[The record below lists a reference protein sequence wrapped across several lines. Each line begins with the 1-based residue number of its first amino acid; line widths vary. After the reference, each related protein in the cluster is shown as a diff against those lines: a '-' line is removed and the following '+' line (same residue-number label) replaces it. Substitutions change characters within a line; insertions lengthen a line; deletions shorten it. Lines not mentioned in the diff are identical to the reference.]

1 MIFCEEKKHDASGTG
16 SPDAH
21 AEGADD
27 PDLHKSDEHPEGKT
41 GTDGHADDGHGDHG
55 HGDDGH
61 GDDGHGGGDHSHD
74 GHGPIDY
81 LSTAHLFE
89 HVQDAPSFHL
99 PTGKWTVEDAHDG
112 HVAIPQLYEGKEI
125 TPGMGP
131 IQPMKLKVTKFMVIE
146 VLVFVIALLLFGWL
160 ARRIKGGKPAR
171 GRLANLLEVF
181 VVFIRNQVARPAI
194 GESAGD
200 RFVPFLMSLFIF
212 ILGCNLMG
220 LVPSMGSPTGA
231 WAVTSVMAIL
241 VFGVV
246 CGVGIRKFG
255 VVGFALA
262 QVPQMDLPFGLGYV
276 LKPMLF
282 VIEMFGLVVKHFVLS
297 VRLLANMIAGHI
309 VLAVFLAFIG
319 TTANTPLK
327 YVVWPASGGAYVAIL
342 FLELFV
348 AFLQAYIFTFLA
360 ALFIGAASHRH

>member
-1 MIFCEEKKHDASGTG
+1 MTDINDENSIGIDGQVDARSSANEGPADG
-16 SPDAH
+16 SL
-21 AEGADD
+21 GV
-27 PDLHKSDEHPEGKT
+27 DEHAVESHGSDVHGSDSHGK
-41 GTDGHADDGHGDHG
+41 DSHGKD
-55 HGDDGH
+55 
-61 GDDGHGGGDHSHD
+61 SHD
-74 GHGPIDY
+74 GHDEHHVPDY
-81 LSTAHLFE
+81 LSTGHLFE
-89 HVQDAPSFHL
+89 HVQDSDSFHF
-99 PTGKWTVEDAHDG
+99 PSGKWSVKDAHEG
-112 HVAIPQLYEGKEI
+112 QVAIPQFYTGKEV
-125 TPGMGP
+125 TPGLGS
-131 IQPMKLKVTKFMVIE
+131 IQPMRLKVTKFMVIE
-146 VLVFVIALLLFGWL
+146 VLVFLVALVLFGWL
-160 ARRIKGGKPAR
+160 ARKIRGGAPAK
-171 GRLANLLEVF
+171 GRLANLLETF

-194 GESAGD
+194 GQTTGD
-200 RFVPFLMSLFIF
+200 RFVPFLMSIFVF

-220 LVPSMGSPTGA
+220 LLPSMGSPTGA
-231 WAVTSVMAIL
+231 WAVTSVLAIM

-262 QVPQMDLPFGLGYV
+262 QVPEMDLPFGLGYV

-319 TTANTPLK
+319 TTANSWLK
-327 YVVWPASGGAYVAIL
+327 VIVWPAASGAYVAIL